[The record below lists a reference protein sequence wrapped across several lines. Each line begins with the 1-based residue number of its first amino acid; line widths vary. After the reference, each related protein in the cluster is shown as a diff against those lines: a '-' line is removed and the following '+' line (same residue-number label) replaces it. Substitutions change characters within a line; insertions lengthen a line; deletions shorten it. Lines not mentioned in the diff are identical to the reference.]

1 MKSLRVPIDPTALPG
16 AINSRET
23 QNAQKAQKDAENSKG
38 CCLSSASFC
47 DLLRVLRLL
56 AFGATG
62 LTLVLACTSSAG
74 TPGDTTS
81 SGAAASSAG
90 ATLRTIRSRGAVKC
104 GISQAAGFA
113 TPNDA
118 GHWQGFDVDF
128 CKALA
133 VAVFGDTSKVEFVP
147 YTQSQR
153 FSGLQSGEVDVLVNG
168 TSLTSSRA
176 LLRGFHFG
184 PVYLYDGQA
193 FLVPKSLNVSKAS
206 ALDGATVCVQ
216 QGTTTELNLT
226 DFARRNG
233 IKFRPVVI
241 EDHRGAVAALAA
253 GRCDVIT
260 QDGAGLATTRT
271 MLRNPNDFVV
281 LPDRISKEPIA
292 PVLRYGDDQ
301 WLELVSWVFRAPVQA
316 EELGITRA
324 NVASLESSTDPS
336 IRRFLGLEAGVADA
350 FGLDARW
357 TSRVIASV
365 GNYAEIFDRNLGP
378 NTPLAMTRGLN
389 ALWTDGGLMYAPP
402 FR

>member
-1 MKSLRVPIDPTALPG
+1 MTPVISSVRCFAAAL
-16 AINSRET
+16 AM
-23 QNAQKAQKDAENSKG
+23 
-38 CCLSSASFC
+38 SA
-47 DLLRVLRLL
+47 
-56 AFGATG
+56 T
-62 LTLVLACTSSAG
+62 LACTSSSGA
-74 TPGDTTS
+74 PGDSTT
-81 SGAAASSAG
+81 AANAPAAG
-90 ATLRTIRSRGAVKC
+90 STLRAIRARGAVKC

-118 GHWQGFDVDF
+118 GQWQGFDVDF

-133 VAVFGDTSKVEFVP
+133 VAVLGDTAKVEFVP

-193 FLVPKSLNVSKAS
+193 FLVPKSLNVSKA
-206 ALDGATVCVQ
+206 ATLDGATVCVQ

-226 DFARRNG
+226 DFARRNN

-271 MLRNPNDFVV
+271 MLRNPDDYVV

-292 PVLRYGDDQ
+292 PVVRYGDDQ
-301 WLELVSWVFRAPVQA
+301 WLEVVNWVFRAPVQA
-316 EELGITRA
+316 EELGITKT
-324 NVASLESSTDPS
+324 NVASFESNTDPS
-336 IRRFLGLEAGVADA
+336 IRRFIGLEAGVADA

-357 TSRVIASV
+357 PSRVIASV
-365 GNYAEIFDRNLGP
+365 GNYGEIFDRNLGP
-378 NTPLAMTRGLN
+378 KTPLAMSRGLN
-389 ALWTDGGLMYAPP
+389 ALWSDGGLMYAPP

>member
-1 MKSLRVPIDPTALPG
+1 MTAIGRFAAALG
-16 AINSRET
+16 MA
-23 QNAQKAQKDAENSKG
+23 ALVG
-38 CCLSSASFC
+38 CSS
-47 DLLRVLRLL
+47 
-56 AFGATG
+56 
-62 LTLVLACTSSAG
+62 
-74 TPGDTTS
+74 S
-81 SGAAASSAG
+81 SGSSTTDTAKGAASG
-90 ATLRTIRSRGAVKC
+90 ATLRTVRSRGTVKC

-118 GHWQGFDVDF
+118 GQWQGFDVDF
-128 CKALA
+128 CKAIA
-133 VAVFGDTSKVEFVP
+133 VAVFNDPAKAEFVP

-168 TSLTSSRA
+168 TSLTISRSMQ
-176 LLRGFHFG
+176 RGFHFG

-193 FLVPKSLNVSKAS
+193 FLVPKSLNVAKAA

-216 QGTTTELNLT
+216 QGTTTELNLA
-226 DFARRNG
+226 DFARRNS

-241 EDHRGAVAALAA
+241 EDLRGAVAALAG

-271 MLRNPNDFVV
+271 MLRNPNDYVV
-281 LPDRISKEPIA
+281 LPDRLSKEPIA

-301 WLELVSWVFRAPVQA
+301 WLELINWVFRVPVQA
-316 EELGITRA
+316 EELGITQA
-324 NVASLESSTDPS
+324 NVASFATSADPS
-336 IRRFLGLEAGVADA
+336 IKRFLGLEPGITDG

-357 TSRVIASV
+357 PARVIAQV
-365 GNYAEIFDRNLGP
+365 GNYAEIFDRSLGP
-378 NTPLAMTRGLN
+378 KTPLGMTRGLN